1 MHTLYFRLS
10 LTDKCNLKCYF
21 CHKEG
26 QDTSAPNPLLDA
38 NDFVWASEI
47 AIKMGFKK
55 FKLTGGEPTLRSDL
69 PLIVKGIKEKGAEDV
84 SIVTNGLRL
93 QECSQTLFDAGL
105 DRLNVSIYSFRKD
118 VFKDYCKGRE
128 KDIERLKAGIDVAMK
143 SGFHNI
149 KINFILNNFNRL
161 DEFEEVLLFARDRRL
176 RVLLLPRLRYNNRP
190 DDFVYFYD
198 DFYNF
203 VKGLGIRKDGFGIRK
218 EEIITDSEGFSKKL
232 LHLDNGA
239 AILLRF
245 DTLASKNMFKACSEC
260 LHKDECLEG
269 ICPLRLSAYGNL
281 LPCLSKGIGEVMAYD
296 IIKSRNEE
304 QFIKAIKSVSML

>member
-26 QDTSAPNPLLDA
+26 QDKSAPNTFLDA

-55 FKLTGGEPTLRSDL
+55 FKLTGGEPTLRDDL
-69 PLIVKGIKEKGAEDV
+69 PLIIKGIKEKGAKDV
-84 SIVTNGLRL
+84 SLVTNGLKL
-93 QECSQTLFDAGL
+93 QECSQALFNAGL

-118 VFKDYCKGRE
+118 VFKDYCKGRA
-128 KDIERLKAGIDVAMK
+128 KDIERLKTGIDVAMK

-149 KINFILNNFNRL
+149 KIDFILNNFERS
-161 DEFEEVLLFARDRRL
+161 DEFEEVLTFARVRGL

-190 DDFVYFYD
+190 DDYVYSYD
-198 DFYNF
+198 DLYNF

-218 EEIITDSEGFSKKL
+218 EEFITDSEGFSQKF

-239 AILLRF
+239 AVLLRY
-245 DTLASKNMFKACSEC
+245 DTAANKNMFKACSEC
-260 LHKDECLEG
+260 SHKDECLEG
-269 ICPLRLSAYGNL
+269 IFPLRLSASGNL
-281 LPCLSKGIGEVMAYD
+281 LPCLSKGTGEVMTYD
-296 IIKSRNEE
+296 FIKSRNEE
-304 QFIKAIKSVSML
+304 QFIKAINSVSLL